1 IAIHVKAARRMC
13 RQPGIVVRL
22 FDQVL
27 GAATLAVKPNHEIN
41 GLNEVGDEHS
51 VLVLAGLEQLV
62 LLGLLGFQFL
72 AWFWFAQSHEP
83 VWLAPSI
90 RLIKEFAFLV
100 GICLERW
107 LPLGLA

>member
-1 IAIHVKAARRMC
+1 MC

-22 FDQVL
+22 FDQVF
-27 GAATLAVKPNHEIN
+27 GAATRAVKPDREIN
-41 GLNEVGDEHS
+41 GLDEVGDKHA

-72 AWFWFAQSHEP
+72 AWFLFAQSHEP
-83 VWLAPSI
+83 VWLAPSV
-90 RLIKEFAFLV
+90 RLVKECAFRV
-100 GICLERW
+100 GICLGRW